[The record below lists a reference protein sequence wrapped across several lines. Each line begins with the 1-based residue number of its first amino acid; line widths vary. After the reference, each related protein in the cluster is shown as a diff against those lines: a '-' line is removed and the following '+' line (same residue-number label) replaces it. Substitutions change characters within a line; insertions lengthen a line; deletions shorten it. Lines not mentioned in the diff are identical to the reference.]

1 MNEKLIRDSYR
12 KVGYINMP
20 YFNVGNTC
28 DTTQT
33 TYNNELDKMLVN
45 LEEELIK
52 DRKKFKM
59 DEFFAN
65 AKF

>member
-1 MNEKLIRDSYR
+1 
-12 KVGYINMP
+12 
-20 YFNVGNTC
+20 C

-33 TYNNELDKMLVN
+33 TSNNELDKMLEN
-45 LEEELIK
+45 LERDLIE

>member
-1 MNEKLIRDSYR
+1 MEKLIKDIHRR
-12 KVGYINMP
+12 VGFVNIP

-28 DTTQT
+28 DTAQT
-33 TYNNELDKMLVN
+33 TSNNELDKMLEN
-45 LEEELIK
+45 LERDLIE

>member
-1 MNEKLIRDSYR
+1 MEKLVKSVQGR
-12 KVGYINMP
+12 VGFINIP
-20 YFNVGNTC
+20 CFNVGNTC

-33 TYNNELDKMLVN
+33 TSNNELDKMLEN
-45 LEEELIK
+45 LERDLIE

>member
-1 MNEKLIRDSYR
+1 MEKLVKSVQGR
-12 KVGYINMP
+12 VGFINIP
-20 YFNVGNTC
+20 CFNVGNTC
-28 DTTQT
+28 DTIQT
-33 TYNNELDKMLVN
+33 TSNNELDKMLEN
-45 LEEELIK
+45 LERDLIE